1 MGTATNVR
9 SDMTNTRHDGVT
21 AVVTGAAQ
29 GIGEAT
35 ARRLAAEG
43 ASVVLTD
50 LSPRLEG
57 AAERIRAEGGRAL
70 AVRADVSD
78 ESSWTEVVEAA
89 RSTFGPVGVLVSNA
103 YTFEQAPAHRTTLGS
118 WEHQLAVNLTGA
130 FLGVRACMEDLS
142 AGGSIVLTSSVH
154 AWFGLPGRPAY
165 ATTKGGL
172 TSLTRQL
179 AVEYGPHIRVN
190 CVLPGPVLTAAWKDV
205 GEEDR
210 RASVEQ
216 TAAGRF
222 GDPDEV
228 ASVISFLSSTEASY
242 VTGVSLPVD
251 GGWSIY
257 KASS

>member
-1 MGTATNVR
+1 MTDGRHTGT
-9 SDMTNTRHDGVT
+9 T

-35 ARRLAAEG
+35 AARLAAEG

-50 LSPRLEG
+50 LSPGVEG
-57 AAERIRAEGGRAL
+57 AAERIRARGGRAL
-70 AVRADVSD
+70 ALRADVAD
-78 ESSWTEVVEAA
+78 EDSWTRVVEEARAA
-89 RSTFGPVGVLVSNA
+89 FGPVGVLVSNA
-103 YTFEQAPAHRTTLGS
+103 YTFEQAPAHETSLAS
-118 WEHQLAVNLTGA
+118 WERQLSVNLTGA
-130 FLGVRACMEDLS
+130 FLGVRACLEDLS
-142 AGGSIVLTSSVH
+142 AQGGSVVVTSSVH

-172 TSLTRQL
+172 TALTRQL
-179 AVEYGPHIRVN
+179 AVEYGPRVRVN
-190 CVLPGPVLTAAWKDV
+190 CVLPGPVLTAAWEGV

-222 GDPDEV
+222 GDPGEV
-228 ASVISFLSSTEASY
+228 ASVISFLASAEASY
-242 VTGVSLPVD
+242 VTGASLPVD

>member
-1 MGTATNVR
+1 
-9 SDMTNTRHDGVT
+9 MTDTRHGGVT

-35 ARRLAAEG
+35 ARRLAVEG

-50 LSPRLEG
+50 LSPRVEE
-57 AAERIRAEGGRAL
+57 AAERIRADGGRAL
-70 AVRADVSD
+70 AVRADVRD
-78 ESSWTEVVEAA
+78 ETSWDRVVEAA
-89 RSTFGPVGVLVSNA
+89 RAGFGPVGILVSNA
-103 YTFEQAPAHRTTLGS
+103 YTFEPSPVHETTLDS
-118 WEHQLAVNLTGA
+118 WERQLAVNLTGA
-130 FLGVRACMEDLS
+130 FLGVRACLGDLS
-142 AGGSIVLTSSVH
+142 ATNGSVVVTSSVH
-154 AWFGLPGRPAY
+154 AWFGLPDRPAY

-172 TSLTRQL
+172 TALTRQL
-179 AVEYGPHIRVN
+179 AVEYGPRVRVN
-190 CVLPGPVLTAAWKDV
+190 CVLPGPVLTAAWEGV
-205 GEEDR
+205 GEEER
-210 RASVEQ
+210 RDSVGQ

-228 ASVISFLSSTEASY
+228 ASVISFLASREASY